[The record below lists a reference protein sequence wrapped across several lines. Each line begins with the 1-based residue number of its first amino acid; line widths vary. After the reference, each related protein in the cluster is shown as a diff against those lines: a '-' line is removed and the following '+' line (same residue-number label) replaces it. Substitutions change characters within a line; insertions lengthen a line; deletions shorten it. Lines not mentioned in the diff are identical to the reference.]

1 MIFVSGGTGFVG
13 SHSVKRLAGAGHKL
27 RLLTFSGKGLA
38 AGLPEDS
45 AEFVTGAITRPGSLA
60 EKMEGCD
67 IVINFVGIIV
77 EVRGATFERIHV
89 DGVDNLLE
97 EAKKAGVKRFIHIS
111 ALGTSEEP
119 ASEYFRTKWL
129 GEELIKNSK
138 IPYVILRP
146 SLVFGPEDK
155 FFNLLKPMLHSPIV
169 PVVGPGQTKFQP
181 IWVED
186 IASCVLKAVEDEKP
200 LNGTWEIAGP
210 HRFTFDKMLDRMA
223 DALGVSRRRKVHIPV
238 RVVGPFVALGEAL
251 LPRPVLTAD
260 QLKMLSIDNTTD
272 SNAITQVFGVKPHS
286 FRRTV
291 EEYWRP

>member
-1 MIFVSGGTGFVG
+1 MG

-45 AEFVTGAITRPGSLA
+45 AEFVTGAITRPRSLA

-111 ALGTSEEP
+111 ALGTSEKP

-181 IWVED
+181 IWV
-186 IASCVLKAVEDEKP
+186 
-200 LNGTWEIAGP
+200 
-210 HRFTFDKMLDRMA
+210 
-223 DALGVSRRRKVHIPV
+223 
-238 RVVGPFVALGEAL
+238 
-251 LPRPVLTAD
+251 
-260 QLKMLSIDNTTD
+260 
-272 SNAITQVFGVKPHS
+272 
-286 FRRTV
+286 
-291 EEYWRP
+291 